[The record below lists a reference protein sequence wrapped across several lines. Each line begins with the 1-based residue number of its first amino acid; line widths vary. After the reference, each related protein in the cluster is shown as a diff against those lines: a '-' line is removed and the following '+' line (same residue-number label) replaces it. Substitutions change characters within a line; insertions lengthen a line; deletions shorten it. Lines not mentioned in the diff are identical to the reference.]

1 MKYNGKFPTFDT
13 SRIRTY
19 PLAGRLSKVRQS
31 HLAKPAELA
40 AREPALKTAELEA
53 VAQAA
58 IEARAAG
65 RPVIWMTGAHNI
77 KNGFGPL
84 MRDLV
89 ERGLV
94 TLVAMNMAG
103 MIHDLELALV
113 GQTSEDVR
121 RALPK
126 GEFGF
131 AEETGGLINRAL
143 VHGEKLGVG
152 AGEALGRLIC
162 GEAFPDQIEF
172 PHRELSVI
180 AGGWLAGAPVTMHA
194 GIGTDIIDQHPA
206 WDASAKG
213 GCSGRDFLVF
223 CAEVER
229 LSDGGVY
236 LNVGTSVTGPEVF
249 LKACSMAANVG
260 HPPKGIVTASFDI
273 RPADPHDA
281 DNERAAGYY
290 CRDLKSVVVR
300 IPEAFGGKGYYIQGD
315 HLQTVPAFYQLLVR
329 AGEKSNERTQP

>member
-1 MKYNGKFPTFDT
+1 MEYNGKYQVFDT

-19 PLAGRLSKVRQS
+19 PLAGRLSKVLES
-31 HLAKPAELA
+31 HLSKPGELA
-40 AREPALKTAELEA
+40 AREPVMRTPELEA
-53 VAQAA
+53 LVKVV

-84 MRDLV
+84 MRDLA

-94 TLVAMNMAG
+94 TLIGMNMAG

-131 AEETGGLINRAL
+131 AEETGGLINMAL
-143 VHGEKLGVG
+143 IHGEKLGVG

-162 GEAFPDQIEF
+162 GEPFPQALEF
-172 PHRELSVI
+172 PHKDLSVI
-180 AGGWLAGAPVTMHA
+180 AGGWLAGVPVTMHA

-229 LSDGGVY
+229 LHEGGVY
-236 LNVGTSVTGPEVF
+236 LNIGTSVTGPEVF

-260 HPPKGIVTASFDI
+260 HAPKGITTASFDI
-273 RPADPHDA
+273 RPADPRDA

-300 IPEAFGGKGYYIQGD
+300 IPEAFGGHGYYIQGD
-315 HLQTVPAFYQLLVR
+315 HLKTVPAFYQLLVQ
-329 AGEKSNERTQP
+329 ASQS

>member
-1 MKYNGKFPTFDT
+1 MIYKGRYRTFDT
-13 SRIRTY
+13 SRIKTY
-19 PLAGRLSKVRQS
+19 PLAGRLSKVRES
-31 HLAKPAELA
+31 DLAVPGQLA
-40 AREPALKTAELEA
+40 SQPPVMRTPELEA
-53 VAQAA
+53 LTEAV
-58 IEARAAG
+58 IEARVAG

-84 MRDLV
+84 MRDLI
-89 ERGLV
+89 ERKLV
-94 TLVAMNMAG
+94 SLVAMNAAG

-131 AEETGGLINRAL
+131 AEETGGLINLAL
-143 VHGEKLGVG
+143 THGEQLGVG

-162 GEAFPDQIEF
+162 GEPFPEPLEF
-172 PHRELSVI
+172 PHRDLSVI
-180 AGGWLAGAPVTMHA
+180 AGGWLAGVPVTMHA

-229 LSDGGVY
+229 LRDGGVY
-236 LNVGTSVTGPEVF
+236 LNIGTSVTGPEVF

-260 HPPKGIVTASFDI
+260 HAPKGIVTASFDI
-273 RPADPHDA
+273 RPADPRDA

-300 IPEAFGGKGYYIQGD
+300 IPEAFGGRGYYIQGD
-315 HLQTVPAFYQLLVR
+315 HLKTVPAFYQLLVQS
-329 AGEKSNERTQP
+329 GQS

>member
-1 MKYNGKFPTFDT
+1 MQYSGKYPFFDT
-13 SRIRTY
+13 TRIKTY
-19 PLAGRLSKVRQS
+19 PLATRLSKVRQS
-31 HLAKPAELA
+31 HLARPAELA
-40 AREPALKTAELEA
+40 AQPPLMRTPELEA
-53 VAQAA
+53 VAEAVL
-58 IEARAAG
+58 EARAAG
-65 RPVIWMTGAHNI
+65 LPVVWMTGAHNI

-94 TLVAMNMAG
+94 TLVAMNAAG
-103 MIHDLELALV
+103 MIHDLELALI

-121 RALPK
+121 QALPR

-143 VHGEKLGVG
+143 IHGERLGVG

-162 GEAFPDQIEF
+162 GEPFPDRVEF
-172 PHRELSVI
+172 PHRDLSVI
-180 AGGWLAGAPVTMHA
+180 AGGWLTGVPVTMHA
-194 GIGTDIIDQHPA
+194 GIGTDIIDMHPA
-206 WDASAKG
+206 WDGSAKG

-229 LSDGGVY
+229 MRAGGVY
-236 LNVGTSVTGPEVF
+236 LNIGTSVTGPEVF
-249 LKACSMAANVG
+249 LKACSMAANIG
-260 HPPKGIVTASFDI
+260 SAPRGITTASFDI
-273 RPADPHDA
+273 RPADPRDA

-300 IPEAFGGKGYYIQGD
+300 IPEAFEGRGYYVQGD
-315 HLQTVPAFYQLLVR
+315 HLKTVPALYQLLVR
-329 AGEKSNERTQP
+329 ATQS